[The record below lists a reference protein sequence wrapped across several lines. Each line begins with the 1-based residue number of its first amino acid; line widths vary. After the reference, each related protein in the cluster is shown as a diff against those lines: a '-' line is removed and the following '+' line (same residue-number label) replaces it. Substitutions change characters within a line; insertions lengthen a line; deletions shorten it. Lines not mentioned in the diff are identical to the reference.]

1 MRRGK
6 WTGRKK
12 ISRKIMK
19 GLKTKREIRRGCW
32 SSI

>member
-6 WTGRKK
+6 WTGKKK

-19 GLKTKREIRRGCW
+19 GLKTKREIRGRCW
-32 SSI
+32 NSI